1 MWAGGRGGWAVGKG
15 ARGRENGLGG
25 EKEKNGQNK
34 TRERGTFTGSVCVK
48 GEFFRNC

>member
-1 MWAGGRGGWAVGKG
+1 MGGWEGSA
-15 ARGRENGLGG
+15 G
-25 EKEKNGQNK
+25 EKGIDLEGKERVGEEKNGQNK